1 MTSRGAKEITWLFF
15 ILTLGNFFIF
25 WFTDPPSF
33 LFFSKWKKKKFI
45 IFYRLFII
53 ILSSDVTVLACLILK
68 QGVQGLQAFSFCML
82 TINDEHTKQT

>member
-1 MTSRGAKEITWLFF
+1 MVVFYFNIRQLFYF
-15 ILTLGNFFIF
+15 LVYRSTILSFFF
-25 WFTDPPSF
+25 QNR
-33 LFFSKWKKKKFI
+33 KKKYFI